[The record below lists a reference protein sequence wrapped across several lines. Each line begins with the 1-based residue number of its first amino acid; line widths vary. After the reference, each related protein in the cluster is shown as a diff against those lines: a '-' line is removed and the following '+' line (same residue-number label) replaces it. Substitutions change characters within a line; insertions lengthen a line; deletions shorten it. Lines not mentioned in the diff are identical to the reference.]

1 MLNYKL
7 EKFEGPLALL
17 VKLID
22 KAELDITQ
30 LSLAE
35 VADQY
40 ISHLRT
46 MTNLDPEEMADFL
59 VVASRL
65 LLIKSKALLPYLLPE
80 EEQAIE
86 DFEQQLKMY
95 KEFLEA
101 AKVID
106 KMVAGKKFMFV
117 REFNRKSILSNLNI
131 FAPPSNLNGETMAQI
146 MSEALK
152 HLQVIIIEPLEE
164 KILTSAV
171 SIEEKI
177 AFIEKSIVS
186 KIRSRFSE
194 LISNTSSKVEVIVS
208 FLAMLELMKQRT
220 ITADQS
226 ELFAEIDIFR
236 SCLPDRQV
244 ELDQSVDRL

>member
-30 LSLAE
+30 VSLAM

-40 ISHLRT
+40 IAHLRS
-46 MTNLDPEEMADFL
+46 MTDLNPEDMADFL

-65 LLIKSKALLPYLLPE
+65 LLIKAKALLPYLLPE
-80 EEQAIE
+80 EEQAIDE
-86 DFEQQLKMY
+86 FEQQLRMY

-101 AKVID
+101 SKKIE
-106 KMVAGKKFMFV
+106 KMVAGKRFMFE
-117 REFNRKSILSNLNI
+117 REFNRKSMIANLEI
-131 FAPPSNLNGETMAQI
+131 FAPPTNLTTKDMAEI
-146 MSEALK
+146 MREILK
-152 HLQVIIIEPLEE
+152 HLQVVVVEPLEE
-164 KILTSAV
+164 KFLASSI

-177 AFIEKSIVS
+177 KFIENSVLG

-194 LISNTSSKVEVIVS
+194 LISQATSKVEVIVS

-220 ITADQS
+220 INADQS

-236 SCLPDRQV
+236 L
-244 ELDQSVDRL
+244 ELENQI

>member
-1 MLNYKL
+1 MLTIKL
-7 EKFEGPLALL
+7 EQFEGPLALL

-30 LSLAE
+30 LSLAT

-40 ISHLRT
+40 IAHLRAL
-46 MTNLDPEEMADFL
+46 TNLDPEEMADFL

-65 LLIKSKALLPYLLPE
+65 LLIKAKALLPYLLPE

-86 DFEQQLKMY
+86 EFENQLRMY

-101 AKVID
+101 SKQVE

-117 REFNRKSILSNLNI
+117 REFNRKALINNLGI
-131 FAPPSNLNGETMAQI
+131 FSPPSNLTASGMSDIFKSILKQI
-146 MSEALK
+146 VPPVK
-152 HLQVIIIEPLEE
+152 PLEE
-164 KILTSAV
+164 KNLEMVISL
-171 SIEEKI
+171 EEKI
-177 AFIEKSIVS
+177 SMIQKTVLG

-194 LISNTSSKVEVIVS
+194 LITNASSKVEVIVS

-220 ITADQS
+220 ISADQS
-226 ELFAEIDIFR
+226 ELFAEIELFR
-236 SCLPDRQV
+236 F
-244 ELDQSVDRL
+244 ENHI